1 MLRVNRYM
9 GIVVLAVGLA
19 SIGIG
24 IGFVVQAQVKSNWM
38 KAAMREEKITL
49 GLTADQ
55 IASGEVV
62 DSAAE
67 AQKAADTIREHRH
80 TIAATYN
87 DLLGGKQFDPT
98 NPTEITYMQALNLEN
113 YLYLSVMGFGLVTVV
128 LGVGV
133 FMIIAGI
140 ALGTGGL
147 VMLRPARVPVA
158 A

>member
-1 MLRVNRYM
+1 
-9 GIVVLAVGLA
+9 
-19 SIGIG
+19 
-24 IGFVVQAQVKSNWM
+24 
-38 KAAMREEKITL
+38 MREEKITL